1 MDFKVPFL
9 KVTLVFQ
16 RYFLNRS
23 LIEYL
28 NCDFKELTRDRQVF
42 AQDLSGDVPGV
53 HSWARHRPQPGS
65 LGELQVVRC
74 RPWELAREKQLEL
87 VQWPAVHHA

>member
-28 NCDFKELTRDRQVF
+28 NCDFKESTRDRQVS
-42 AQDLSGDVPGV
+42 ARDLSGDGPGV
-53 HSWARHRPQPGS
+53 CSWARHSPSEGPWGAVGS
-65 LGELQVVRC
+65 EVSPV
-74 RPWELAREKQLEL
+74 
-87 VQWPAVHHA
+87 